1 MPKLAKYTLAFDEKR
16 GKWTLKNDRTKRVEQ
31 TFGTKARATSGGVL
45 KRAVG
50 RDGGSVKIQKENGRL
65 QEERTYP
72 GSRDPRPAQIAAR
85 RNRKVIGAFRSIG
98 G

>member
-1 MPKLAKYTLAFDEKR
+1 MAKLAKYTLSLDKR
-16 GKWTLKNDRTKRVEQ
+16 TDKWTLRNDRTNRVEQ
-31 TFGTKARATSGGVL
+31 TYGTKARAMSGGVL

-72 GSRDPRPAQIAAR
+72 GKRDPR
-85 RNRKVIGAFRSIG
+85 KSKG
-98 G
+98 

>member
-1 MPKLAKYTLAFDEKR
+1 MPKLAKFTLAFDEKSD
-16 GKWTLKNDRTKRVEQ
+16 KWTLRNDRTKRVEQ
-31 TFGTKARATSGGVL
+31 SVGTKTRAMRSGVL

-72 GSRDPRPAQIAAR
+72 GKRDPR
-85 RNRKVIGAFRSIG
+85 KSKG
-98 G
+98 